1 MSGTQLD
8 PNAFAE
14 RYVAVWNE
22 RDPER
27 RRQRIAELWIPEGAT
42 LNKTLEARGYPGLE
56 ARVRGSHEK
65 WVRDA
70 GCVFRP
76 RDADGHH
83 GTVRLRWEMV
93 KPGGEVA
100 TVGADFLLLADD
112 GRIRTDYQFIEP
124 G

>member
-1 MSGTQLD
+1 MAID
-8 PNAFAE
+8 PNALAG

-22 RDPER
+22 ADAER

-42 LNKTLEARGYPGLE
+42 LHQKLEARGYAALE
-56 ARVRGSHEK
+56 ARVRGSQEK

-70 GCVFRP
+70 GYLFRL
-76 RDADGHH
+76 RYADGHH
-83 GTVRLRWEMV
+83 GTVRCRWEMV

-100 TVGADFLLLADD
+100 SVGFDFLVLAGD
-112 GRIRTDYQFIEP
+112 GRIGTAYQFIEP